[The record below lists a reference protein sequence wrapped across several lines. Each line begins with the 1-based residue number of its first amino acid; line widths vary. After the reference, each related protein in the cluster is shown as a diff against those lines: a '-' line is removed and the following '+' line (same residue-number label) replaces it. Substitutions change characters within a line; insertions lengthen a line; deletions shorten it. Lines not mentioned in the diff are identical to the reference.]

1 MCDGMA
7 KYFEADAMK
16 TTGKQETPSIIDE
29 RRSLEKGTN
38 RALAGLGDW
47 VTDPVTNADRR

>member
-1 MCDGMA
+1 MCDCMA